1 MPLWLPYLP
10 LGRNTEQ
17 QLQNAKVILWNG
29 FCSVHKRFTVEQ
41 IHKARTT
48 YPSAQVIVHPECPA
62 PVVEAADSVG
72 STEFIRQAIATGKPG
87 DVLAIS
93 TYIHLGNLIQSIYP

>member
-48 YPSAQVIVHPECPA
+48 YPTAQVFVHPECPA
-62 PVVEAADSVG
+62 PVVEAADSVR
-72 STEFIRQAIATGKPG
+72 STEFIRPASATGKLG
-87 DVLAIS
+87 DVFAI
-93 TYIHLGNLIQSIYP
+93 GNEINFVNSLQAI